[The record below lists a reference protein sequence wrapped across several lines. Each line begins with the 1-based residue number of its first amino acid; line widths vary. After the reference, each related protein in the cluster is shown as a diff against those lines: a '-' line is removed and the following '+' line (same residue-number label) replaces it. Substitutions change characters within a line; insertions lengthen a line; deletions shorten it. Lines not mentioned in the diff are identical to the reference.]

1 MTGTNLLNH
10 IYVVAGFA
18 AAASATLSIQE
29 KPDLSLPWSADPAVE
44 EIFSTAEKINT
55 SVFINR

>member
-1 MTGTNLLNH
+1 MLYLYININFFMTGTNLLNH

-29 KPDLSLPWSADPAVE
+29 KPDLSLP
-44 EIFSTAEKINT
+44 
-55 SVFINR
+55 